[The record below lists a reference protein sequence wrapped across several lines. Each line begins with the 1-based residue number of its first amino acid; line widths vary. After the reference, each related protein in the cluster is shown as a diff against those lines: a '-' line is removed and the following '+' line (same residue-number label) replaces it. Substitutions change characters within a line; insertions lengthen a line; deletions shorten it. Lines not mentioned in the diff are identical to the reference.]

1 MKFESKLNTLIVY
14 IFDKKYL
21 NKDIDNITKNV
32 FNILEKYYNY
42 KINDSYEMKIYIN
55 KLYGIILEINIKE
68 NNFINIKVLND
79 VLFLYEIEDPLK
91 YLDNEIYFYNNK
103 YYINLK
109 KENLNILENSNI
121 IYGNDVYKII
131 GKGIKI

>member
-42 KINDSYEMKIYIN
+42 RINDSYEMKIYIN

>member
-68 NNFINIKVLND
+68 NNFINIKVLKD